1 MGRCIPLDIYNRKNE
16 MRGKIYSEMLY
27 KKKQKLSTG
36 LSNRVIMRK
45 GMKNKS
51 RNHVNKLRAFSKGR
65 TISELTFTSIRS
77 AFIESRNKLVFGHNP
92 QTLTTGIVR
101 MFYLQDMEHIRYN
114 IRCDNYAC
122 TSNAREEM
130 RYWSID
136 SVHIGVKL
144 LYDHGGTSDLDVTK
158 WLPTPTVNDSG

>member
-1 MGRCIPLDIYNRKNE
+1 MIAEIPLDIYNRKNE

-51 RNHVNKLRAFSKGR
+51 RNHVKKLRAFSKGR
-65 TISELTFTSIRS
+65 TISELTFTSIRR

-92 QTLTTGIVR
+92 
-101 MFYLQDMEHIRYN
+101 
-114 IRCDNYAC
+114 
-122 TSNAREEM
+122 
-130 RYWSID
+130 
-136 SVHIGVKL
+136 
-144 LYDHGGTSDLDVTK
+144 
-158 WLPTPTVNDSG
+158 